1 VARVDAVAQNGSKG
15 SLNSS
20 HTELSVPK
28 IASAKAS
35 GEDTSTQRIRP
46 AVRFDRARLA
56 QSSMLAASDLDEKAC
71 HVAFFSRRWEAGRGR
86 LLLGGCAVATP
97 FALLLMYPGDV
108 DVAHAKREVT
118 IARWIRLVK
127 TPARTAVL
135 LRELRRELNATLAEL
150 FERPPAS
157 SGLSDHTT
165 SAIDVVARL
174 LAEEP
179 TRAIVGE

>member
-1 VARVDAVAQNGSKG
+1 M
-15 SLNSS
+15 
-20 HTELSVPK
+20 
-28 IASAKAS
+28 
-35 GEDTSTQRIRP
+35 
-46 AVRFDRARLA
+46 RFDRARLA

-118 IARWIRLVK
+118 IARWIRLGED
-127 TPARTAVL
+127 AGDRRCL

-174 LAEEP
+174 LK
-179 TRAIVGE
+179 RS

>member
-1 VARVDAVAQNGSKG
+1 MSRASTLWRRMLKG

-108 DVAHAKREVT
+108 APREGSHDR
-118 IARWIRLVK
+118 AGSGSK
-127 TPARTAVL
+127 AADAVL
-135 LRELRRELNATLAEL
+135 N
-150 FERPPAS
+150 
-157 SGLSDHTT
+157 
-165 SAIDVVARL
+165 
-174 LAEEP
+174 
-179 TRAIVGE
+179 

>member
-1 VARVDAVAQNGSKG
+1 MPRGLLFKEMG
-15 SLNSS
+15 
-20 HTELSVPK
+20 
-28 IASAKAS
+28 
-35 GEDTSTQRIRP
+35 
-46 AVRFDRARLA
+46 
-56 QSSMLAASDLDEKAC
+56 
-71 HVAFFSRRWEAGRGR
+71 EAGRGR

-127 TPARTAVL
+127 TPARTAGVT
-135 LRELRRELNATLAEL
+135 EGVKAELNATLAEL

-174 LAEEP
+174 LQEEP
-179 TRAIVGE
+179 TRAIVEYDS